1 MASARSPSAITRSN
15 APTIVIPR
23 PGILCRR
30 DRACVA
36 TVRFVTVHGARQE
49 RETLNL
55 KGEAAGRSV
64 FAEASTLLGSHTLA
78 SRVPGDERRADARER
93 VPRKGLT

>member
-36 TVRFVTVHGARQE
+36 TVRFVTVHRARQE
-49 RETLNL
+49 GETFNL
-55 KGEAAGRSV
+55 KGDAAGRPV
-64 FAEASTLLGSHTLA
+64 FPEASTLQGSTLLDHG
-78 SRVPGDERRADARER
+78 SRGTSAAPALESGHPG
-93 VPRKGLT
+93 KGLI